1 MKIAAPPAELTSR
14 LRWLAKHLRR
24 LQPEQGRL
32 ARKNAREGVLTQ
44 LRGLR
49 RCMDL
54 YFPPIAKPSPVEKLL
69 STPAPWEK
77 PKRPK
82 VARTPAQVMAIF
94 KQKMARKTYGPVS
107 DTSLALT
114 IAKAGVRLVDAPKR
128 TQVKVQYAPLWA
140 IVAATTGNVTGG
152 NYNIEKV
159 REVRKS
165 VTARRALLAAS
176 SLGAR

>member
-32 ARKNAREGVLTQ
+32 ARKNAREGVLVQ

-49 RCMDL
+49 RVMDL
-54 YFPPIAKPSPVEKLL
+54 YFPPLPKNTGLEKLM
-69 STPAPWEK
+69 STTAPWEK
-77 PKRPK
+77 PKPK
-82 VARTPAQVMAIF
+82 TPRSPAQLMVVF
-94 KQKMARKTYGPVS
+94 KRRMNLRQYGPVS
-107 DTSLALT
+107 DTALALT

-140 IVAATTGNVTGG
+140 IVAATTGNVSGG
-152 NYNIEKV
+152 NYNLEKV

-176 SLGAR
+176 SLGAQ

>member
-24 LQPEQGRL
+24 LQPDQGRL
-32 ARKNAREGVLTQ
+32 ARKNAREDVLVQ

-49 RCMDL
+49 RCLDL
-54 YFPPIAKPSPVEKLL
+54 YFPPIAKPTPEGLSPVEK
-69 STPAPWEK
+69 K
-77 PKRPK
+77 PK
-82 VARTPAQVMAIF
+82 VARSPAQLMVIF
-94 KQKMARKTYGPVS
+94 KRKMNLRQYGPVS

-114 IAKAGVRLVDAPKR
+114 IAKAGVRLIDAPKR

-140 IVAATTGNVTGG
+140 IVAATTGNVSGG
-152 NYNIEKV
+152 NYNIDKV

-165 VTARRALLAAS
+165 VIARKALLAAS
-176 SLGAR
+176 SLGAS